1 MCVCARV
8 FMYERDEDIDRD
20 TETRREREGAGPGSY
35 SDPPHSPERAVSVNR
50 SELTM
55 RRQTPLVTSLSA
67 VFPQPVVTGKADD
80 QKVKPVFV
88 PLLPLQ
94 GAVLT
99 PPPTHHPQV
108 TKMK

>member
-1 MCVCARV
+1 
-8 FMYERDEDIDRD
+8 MYERDEDVDRD

-35 SDPPHSPERAVSVNR
+35 SDPPHNPERVVSINR
-50 SELTM
+50 SELTR

-99 PPPTHHPQV
+99 PLPTYHPQV